1 MAPLVISPVAPPVLM
16 NVLARPGKL
25 FVLNEYPFLP
35 HHAAII
41 PVTKGPENDVPAMV

>member
-1 MAPLVISPVAPPVLM
+1 MSPVDPVVLT
-16 NVLARPGKL
+16 NVFAKPHKL
-25 FVLNEYPFLP
+25 FVVNVYPFLP